1 MVNLLFLS
9 PSSTSSTFPLS
20 ALPTDSIHVLKV
32 QLAALHPSC
41 PRVEDVQLVRGGRF
55 LNDQE
60 TVQDVLGLGK
70 AEREEEEED
79 GRPHTIHLVLR
90 GGGQGGEKREVM
102 SSSMERTTTTT
113 TSLPPPSMA
122 AAAAPTTPI
131 LPPPPSTPSPS
142 SSAPTI
148 LLPPDRVL
156 DLSDAVGLYAHLSRS
171 SLCTLLN
178 LPSLAWEDILPPPQ
192 VSEAEAKRLVK
203 QTVEGFGVQSG
214 FGEEEEE
221 GEGGRLEDWVGEDG
235 GEWSVEV
242 E

>member
-1 MVNLLFLS
+1 M
-9 PSSTSSTFPLS
+9 
-20 ALPTDSIHVLKV
+20 
-32 QLAALHPSC
+32 
-41 PRVEDVQLVRGGRF
+41 VRGGRF

-113 TSLPPPSMA
+113 TSLPPPSIA

-131 LPPPPSTPSPS
+131 LPPPPPSTPSS
-142 SSAPTI
+142 SSSTPPI

-178 LPSLAWEDILPPPQ
+178 LPSLAWEEILPTPQ